1 MKVKEAIIIASSV
14 VTILGGIGAF
24 LREFGHELDGFAL
37 LMADN
42 SWWLFP
48 MATFVLGLMIGR
60 SLNEWKAKRT
70 SLNNSGQKKYSFDER
85 VQIFKQEPCGKKK
98 ALSAYLYNLPDHRAI
113 ISENGAFKIQEFE
126 RPYRHYLDRKKF
138 YSFDARGG
146 DSVYIE
152 LEEWIINLFEKEPEL
167 LEEFPPIALDE
178 ISILF
183 DQNEPNVRGLIYLD

>member
-1 MKVKEAIIIASSV
+1 MSKANPIQILLYAIADLIAVFGWAGITPENVGEAAYQVLNVITPFV
-14 VTILGGIGAF
+14 VAAI
-24 LREFGHELDGFAL
+24 
-37 LMADN
+37 
-42 SWWLFP
+42 S
-48 MATFVLGLMIGR
+48 FVLGWKLHKWKTEKR
-60 SLNEWKAKRT
+60 SL
-70 SLNNSGQKKYSFDER
+70 SNSGQKKYSFDEQ

-152 LEEWIINLFEKEPEL
+152 LEEWIIDLFEKKPEL
-167 LEEFPPIALDE
+167 LEEFPPISLDE
-178 ISILF
+178 ISVLF